1 MRPLVIQM
9 RVIVSVLPLTLLS
22 IVPLIFSPAPAEGC
36 SICSSISPTL
46 CDEIAAAQLAVLA
59 RYESTP
65 EVGGDVKT
73 PDAYKSEFQIENVIK
88 GAEILGTTRIAR
100 VLFFPGENAQKG
112 DRYLVHGNLVE
123 NDDGTQRVIQWTTPI
138 EISPA
143 AIAYLNKM
151 QVLSPTGLERLICA
165 KDYLTSPEKMLRRD
179 AFDEFGKAPFETL
192 LKLKP
197 NLDAD
202 VLLDRIEDPKTPENM
217 RKLYYTFLCICGR
230 PQDIPIL
237 KTKMQEEKLQP
248 TGSLSAIIACYLS
261 LAGAEGLPVV
271 EEMFLRDKDINA
283 DRIWGAAIT
292 ALRFHGQEA
301 NVIDRE
307 HIVAVFRNTLQVPQ
321 LGARVLSDL
330 ARWEDWSVVDQ
341 VSEMFVDAEG
351 DTLWIREPVV
361 RYLLACPLPEAK
373 KQLSRLQQLDPAAVE
388 NGRRFAPVSGGV
400 DRNVEPTGDEVEF
413 KKAPHQRTATVAI
426 SPDQKQVSVQGG
438 RPWLW
443 IVAVPV
449 AAGLFFMVLLLCGS
463 RNRETKR

>member
-1 MRPLVIQM
+1 MRLHVIQM
-9 RVIVSVLPLTLLS
+9 RCIVGAVPLTLLS
-22 IVPLIFSPAPAEGC
+22 MVPLIFSPASAEGC

-46 CDEIAAAQLAVLA
+46 CDEIAAAELAVLA

-65 EVGGDVKT
+65 EVGGGVT
-73 PDAYKSEFQIENVIK
+73 SPDAYKSEFQIENVIK
-88 GAEILGTTRIAR
+88 GAEILGTTRSAR

-112 DRYLVHGNLVE
+112 ARYLVHGNLVE
-123 NDDGTQRVIQWTTPI
+123 NDAGTQRVIQWTTPI
-138 EISPA
+138 ALSPA
-143 AIAYLNKM
+143 AIEYTNKM
-151 QVLSPTGLERLICA
+151 LALPPTGLERLVCA

-192 LKLKP
+192 LELKP
-197 NLDAD
+197 YLDAD
-202 VLLDRIEDPKTPENM
+202 LVLDRIEDPNTSENM
-217 RKLYYTFLCICGR
+217 RKLYYTLLCICGR
-230 PQDIPIL
+230 PDDLPTM

-248 TGSLSAIIACYLS
+248 TGALSAIIACYLS

-271 EEMFLRDKDINA
+271 EEMFLRHEDTNA

-301 NVIDRE
+301 PVIDRA
-307 HIVAVFRNTLQVPQ
+307 HIVAVFRNTLQLPQ

-330 ARWEDWSVVDQ
+330 ARWEDWSVVGQ
-341 VSEMFVDAEG
+341 VSELFVDAEG

-373 KQLSRLQQLDPAAVE
+373 KQLSRLQRLDPAAVE
-388 NGRRFAPVSGGV
+388 NGRRFAPVSRAV
-400 DRNVEPTGDEVEF
+400 DQNVETMGDRVEF
-413 KKAPHQRTATVAI
+413 KEIPHEKTAAAAI
-426 SPDQKQVSVQGG
+426 SPDQKQVSEPGS

-449 AAGLFFMVLLLCGS
+449 AAGLFFVVLLLCGS
-463 RNRETKR
+463 GNRETKK

>member
-1 MRPLVIQM
+1 MRPHEIQM
-9 RVIVSVLPLTLLS
+9 RFLVSVFPLTLLS
-22 IVPLIFSPAPAEGC
+22 MIPLIFVPAPAEGC

-46 CDEIAAAQLAVLA
+46 CDEIAAAELAALV

-65 EVGGDVKT
+65 EVGGGVT
-73 PDAYKSEFQIENVIK
+73 SPDAYKSEFQIEDVFK

-123 NDDGTQRVIQWTTPI
+123 NDAGTQRVIQWTTPI
-138 EISPA
+138 AISPA
-143 AIAYLNKM
+143 AIAYLIKM
-151 QVLSPTGLERLICA
+151 QALPPTGLERLICA

-192 LKLKP
+192 HKLKP

-202 VLLDRIEDPKTPENM
+202 VLLDRIEDPKTSENM

-230 PQDIPIL
+230 PEDLPTL
-237 KTKMQEEKLQP
+237 KTKMEEEKLQP

-261 LAGAEGLPVV
+261 LAGAEGLSVV
-271 EEMFLRDKDINA
+271 DEMFLRHKDTNA
-283 DRIWGAAIT
+283 DRTWGAAIT

-301 NVIDRE
+301 NVIDRA
-307 HIVAVFRNTLQVPQ
+307 HVVAVFRNTLQLPQ
-321 LGARVLSDL
+321 LGARILSDL
-330 ARWEDWSVVDQ
+330 ARWEDWSVLDQ
-341 VSEMFVDAEG
+341 VSELFVDAEG

-373 KQLSRLQQLDPAAVE
+373 KQLSRLQRLDPAAVE
-388 NGRRFAPVSGGV
+388 NGRRFAPVSRGV
-400 DRNVEPTGDEVEF
+400 ERTVEATGDGVKF
-413 KKAPHQRTATVAI
+413 KEMPNQGSATVAI
-426 SPDQKQVSVQGG
+426 SPDQKKVSVPGS
-438 RPWLW
+438 RLWLW

-449 AAGLFFMVLLLCGS
+449 AAGLFFVVLLLSGS
-463 RNRETKR
+463 GNRGTKR